1 MQLKT
6 VKNVSLSLAAAT
18 CALLGNQVQAEEKSG
33 EDWQFDTAILYYGET
48 DRVQL
53 AEGVLNA
60 NKTFAGERVFNGKI
74 AIDTLTGASAT
85 GAVAQP
91 GVQTFTRPSGNGQ
104 YLVNPGE
111 TPLDDTFKDTRVQLS
126 AQWTQPLWENMS
138 GSTGVHLSKEYD
150 YLSLGING
158 SLERDFNQKNT
169 TASFGL
175 SYQYDAIDPVGEAPI
190 GLSSM
195 VVNNGQFVDES
206 AFEQAFNATR
216 SSDSK
221 DKNTLDALFGVTQ
234 IINRRMLMQFNY
246 SFSVADGYLNDPYK
260 LLSVVND
267 AGLTED
273 LVHEQRPDKR
283 TKHSF
288 YWQTKYA
295 SDYGVADISYRF
307 ATDDWDINSHTIDSR
322 FRIPLTDNSYLQPHF
337 RYYQQSAA
345 DFYQPFLLADPL
357 LPILASAPLAS
368 AALASA
374 DYRLGEMTAYTLGLK
389 YAMQL
394 ENGREWA
401 VRLEYYQQDPKNAGF
416 DEPGVLQELDL
427 YPAVKAVIAQVSYR
441 F

>member
-18 CALLGNQVQAEEKSG
+18 CALLGTSVQAEDTNA
-33 EDWQFDTAILYYGET
+33 EDWQFDTAVLYYGEA

-60 NKTFAGERVFNGKI
+60 NKTFTGERVFNGKI

-91 GVQTFTRPSGNGQ
+91 DVQTFTRPSGDGQ
-104 YLVNPGE
+104 YVVNPGE

-126 AQWTQPLWENMS
+126 AQWTQPLWEDMR

-150 YLSLGING
+150 YLSLGMNG

-195 VVNNGQFVDES
+195 VVNNGQFADET

-216 SSDSK
+216 STDSK

-260 LLSVVND
+260 LLSVVNNG
-267 AGLTED
+267 GLTED
-273 LVHEQRPDKR
+273 LVHENRPDKR
-283 TKHSF
+283 TKQSF

-295 SDYGVADISYRF
+295 SDYGVADVSYRF
-307 ATDDWDINSHTIDSR
+307 ATDDWDISSHTIDSR

-345 DFYQPFLLADPL
+345 DFYQPFLLADSL
-357 LPILASAPLAS
+357 LPTV
-368 AALASA
+368 ASA
-374 DYRLGEMTAYTLGLK
+374 DYRLGEMTAYTIGLK
-389 YAMQL
+389 YAMEL

-416 DEPGVLQELDL
+416 DEPGALQNLDL

>member
-1 MQLKT
+1 M
-6 VKNVSLSLAAAT
+6 
-18 CALLGNQVQAEEKSG
+18 
-33 EDWQFDTAILYYGET
+33 
-48 DRVQL
+48 
-53 AEGVLNA
+53 
-60 NKTFAGERVFNGKI
+60 
-74 AIDTLTGASAT
+74 
-85 GAVAQP
+85 
-91 GVQTFTRPSGNGQ
+91 
-104 YLVNPGE
+104 
-111 TPLDDTFKDTRVQLS
+111 
-126 AQWTQPLWENMS
+126 
-138 GSTGVHLSKEYD
+138 SKEYD

-175 SYQYDAIDPVGEAPI
+175 SYQYDGIDPVGEAPI

-195 VVNNGQFVDES
+195 VINNGQFTDET
-206 AFEQAFNATR
+206 AFEQAFNAIR
-216 SSDSK
+216 STDSK

-260 LLSVVND
+260 QFSVVDN
-267 AGLTED
+267 GGITQD
-273 LVHEQRPDKR
+273 LVHENRPDKR
-283 TKHSF
+283 TKQSF

-295 SDYGVADISYRF
+295 SDYGVADVSYRF

-345 DFYQPFLLADPL
+345 DFYQPFLLADSL
-357 LPILASAPLAS
+357 LPTVASE
-368 AALASA
+368 
-374 DYRLGEMTAYTLGLK
+374 DYRLGEMTAYTIGLK
-389 YAMQL
+389 YGMQL

-401 VRLEYYQQDPKNAGF
+401 VRLEYYQQDLKNTGF
-416 DEPGVLQELDL
+416 DEPGALQRLEL